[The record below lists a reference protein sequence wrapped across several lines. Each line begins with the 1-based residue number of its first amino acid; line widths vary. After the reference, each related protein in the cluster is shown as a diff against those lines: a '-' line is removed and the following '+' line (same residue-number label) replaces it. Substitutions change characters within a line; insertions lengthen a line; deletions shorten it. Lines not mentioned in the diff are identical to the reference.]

1 LTLTKAVLLIPKVIS
16 SLIQELKQAM
26 VSLGFDTK
34 NKAIFSMICDLDA
47 DNNGVISFDEWVGL
61 MTNKATATQS
71 RDHLRKVFKLF
82 DN

>member
-1 LTLTKAVLLIPKVIS
+1 LIPKVIC

-34 NKAIFSMICDLDA
+34 NNAIFSMICDLDA
-47 DNNGVISFDEWVGL
+47 DGNGVISFEEWVGL

-71 RDHLRKVFKLF
+71 RDHLSKVFKLF